1 VDIQVPGK
9 LDIHDSPGNVVV
21 EVGIRCGVYLLLD
34 RVHVPLLAIRNPRDS
49 EKLQVSRQSSL
60 GYVFTFLLEP
70 LLKLFLAVDL
80 FVFQDV
86 DDESSSGFLTGQ
98 RFLLSNGV
106 PLLVLLYIVGV
117 KNKVEIW
124 KIDRVLTKA
133 GGGITL

>member
-1 VDIQVPGK
+1 
-9 LDIHDSPGNVVV
+9 
-21 EVGIRCGVYLLLD
+21 
-34 RVHVPLLAIRNPRDS
+34 
-49 EKLQVSRQSSL
+49 
-60 GYVFTFLLEP
+60 
-70 LLKLFLAVDL
+70 LKLFLAVDL